1 MLYTVML
8 ASATQQR
15 ESAVRACVCAH
26 LYIIFII
33 LLVLFFWRMLTNT
46 EADLFS
52 DNGTPFVRGSEECS
66 RCQGGLPT
74 SLSSPQLAASPPGR
88 S

>member
-1 MLYTVML
+1 
-8 ASATQQR
+8 
-15 ESAVRACVCAH
+15 
-26 LYIIFII
+26 
-33 LLVLFFWRMLTNT
+33 MLTNT